1 MVVDRLYQPPV
12 TNNKGDF
19 WPGND
24 FHPLRVIHVGQAT
37 FTDNKGVWRP
47 RQESLELIR
56 HHVTNGLIN
65 ISESDLI
72 ELLTGRAPLKEDFV
86 VPIESGSYILKSGD
100 LLVPVWVA
108 ARVSL
113 MIDDREKEILR
124 MKLGFE
130 WEEEE

>member
-1 MVVDRLYQPPV
+1 M
-12 TNNKGDF
+12 
-19 WPGND
+19 
-24 FHPLRVIHVGQAT
+24 I
-37 FTDNKGVWRP
+37 
-47 RQESLELIR
+47 RQ
-56 HHVTNGLIN
+56 HVTNGLIN

-86 VPIESGSYILKSGD
+86 VPIESGSYILKSGE

-108 ARVSL
+108 ARGVSL